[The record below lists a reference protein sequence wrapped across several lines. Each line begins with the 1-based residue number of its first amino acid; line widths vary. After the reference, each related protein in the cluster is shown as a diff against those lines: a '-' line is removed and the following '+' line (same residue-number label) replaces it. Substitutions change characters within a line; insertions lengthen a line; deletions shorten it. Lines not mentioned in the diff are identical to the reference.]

1 MHVPLK
7 SGINSTCMF
16 GSELAFR
23 VCSVVPALQQVY
35 NSTEGA
41 VPPRKFPDRDLVLAH
56 IRAKIQTLFA
66 RKLLVRMFRSWQA
79 LGCELRA
86 WQQGFDDAFVALQRV
101 QHRSSRLV
109 SRGMCSFVAWKQSML
124 KGRQQRCAIR
134 IISLR
139 HSRIATIRC
148 MHRWLV
154 FCRHQV
160 QQRVVLRRIMHRL
173 RHKSRILAKKMLYG
187 WHVKSWASVNR
198 KAAACR
204 IAKIL
209 EELISQQ
216 VLIAWALHARSVFQW
231 KTMTAVKGLC
241 AWRQCTAKAQQ
252 LASALRFVSRLWQ
265 GRLLQAAVRRM
276 QNNVATAHARAFC
289 LQIATERARNSCLR
303 YAFSAWPGAI
313 TARTREGISLMVTR
327 AQSQRILRHIR
338 RVVFV
343 SWRLATARF
352 AGRHRVRHLL
362 IRKFRFHVLGLFLH
376 AWVQIGNS
384 VCSDEPVTLTQMMH
398 ALIR

>member
-1 MHVPLK
+1 MHIPLK
-7 SGINSTCMF
+7 SGINSTGMF

-41 VPPRKFPDRDLVLAH
+41 VPPRQLPDRDLVLAH
-56 IRAKIQTLFA
+56 IRAQIQTLFA
-66 RKLLVRMFRSWQA
+66 RKLLVRIFCSWQA

-86 WQQGFDDAFVALQRV
+86 WQQGFYAFVALQRV

-124 KGRQQRCAIR
+124 RARQQRCAIR

-160 QQRVVLRRIMHRL
+160 QERVVLRRIMHRL
-173 RHKSRILAKKMLYG
+173 RHKSRILAKKMWDG

-204 IAKIL
+204 IAKLL

-216 VLIAWALHARSVFQW
+216 VLIAWVLHARSVFQW

-241 AWRQCTAKAQQ
+241 AWRQCTAKGQQ
-252 LASALRFVSRLWQ
+252 LASALRCVSRLWQ

-303 YAFSAWPGAI
+303 LAFSSWPGAI

-338 RVVFV
+338 RFVFV
-343 SWRLATARF
+343 SLY
-352 AGRHRVRHLL
+352 L
-362 IRKFRFHVLGLFLH
+362 
-376 AWVQIGNS
+376 Q
-384 VCSDEPVTLTQMMH
+384 
-398 ALIR
+398 